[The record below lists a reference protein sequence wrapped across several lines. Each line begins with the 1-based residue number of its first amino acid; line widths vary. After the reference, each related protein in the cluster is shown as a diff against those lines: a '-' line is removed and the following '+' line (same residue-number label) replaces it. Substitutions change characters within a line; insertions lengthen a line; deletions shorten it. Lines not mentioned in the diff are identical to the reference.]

1 MQKADPM
8 NARTTGGGI
17 VSAPVLPYT
26 EREQISCHFNREG
39 AHLCLQK
46 LCVNQAEED

>member
-17 VSAPVLPYT
+17 VSAPALPYT
-26 EREQISCHFNREG
+26 ERERISCHFNREG